1 MKSRGL
7 VIPDSVKEILEFNE
21 KTLGL
26 LIRNGYFVKNDGT
39 LYNPSVSQES
49 FIKK

>member
-21 KTLGL
+21 KPWSVDP
-26 LIRNGYFVKNDGT
+26 NGYFVKMMAHYTIHLSRRNH
-39 LYNPSVSQES
+39 L
-49 FIKK
+49 